1 MDKPE
6 SLEDQL
12 LREKDLRIAAQSAVE
27 DAEEAVDEANERT
40 NAARN
45 QRDSLVEWCTRAA
58 DALSGTMGGTF
69 TDYDRRCLVA
79 DLRTATHMAVM
90 DDDE

>member
-1 MDKPE
+1 MAKPE

-12 LREKDLRIAAQSAVE
+12 LREKDLRIAAQSATEAAEDDVE
-27 DAEEAVDEANERT
+27 EANERT

-45 QRDSLVEWCTRAA
+45 QRDILVEWCTRAA
-58 DALSGTMGGTF
+58 DALSGTIGTF
-69 TDYDRRCLVA
+69 TDYDRLCLVA
-79 DLRTATHMAVM
+79 DLRSATRIADM